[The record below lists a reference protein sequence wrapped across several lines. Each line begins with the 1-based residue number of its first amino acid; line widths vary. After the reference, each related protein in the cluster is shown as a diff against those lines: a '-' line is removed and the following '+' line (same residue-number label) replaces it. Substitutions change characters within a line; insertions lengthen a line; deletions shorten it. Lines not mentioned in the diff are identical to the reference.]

1 MIDFIYLKKTGLY
14 TRFTKKYSKID
25 KPISYYLH
33 HTPVFEKDFT
43 VLHLMQILKEHEK
56 EVNLVFMAYTRGF
69 EIAPYYEE
77 MSLPIKKA
85 IKNRLISLEYSWKG
99 EIYNRN
105 EFGKPKYEIDAI
117 VAIMGKAISNNNPGY
132 SMHYW
137 ALNEIKETIFKLN
150 SVIEFSNIDYGDIWE
165 KARKIKKTTFFKG
178 VKEFTFE
185 NIVGTFLRELTIDGY
200 PEQIKELTALLK
212 ERIKQSKNEVCTP
225 HEVIQLHWSKESLTY
240 WQKKKDSKN
249 KTLKIEKL
257 EKEIDYL
264 EKEIE
269 RMKIEYKD
277 RNYNYEY

>member
-14 TRFTKKYSKID
+14 TRFGKKYSKID
-25 KPISYYLH
+25 KPISYYFH
-33 HTPVFEKDFT
+33 HKPFFEKGFT
-43 VLHLMQILKEHEK
+43 VLHLMQILKEYEQDA
-56 EVNLVFMAYTRGF
+56 NLVFMAYTRGF
-69 EIAPYYEE
+69 KIAPYYEE
-77 MSLPIKKA
+77 MSLPIKKP
-85 IKNRLISLEYSWKG
+85 IKNKLISLDYSWKG
-99 EIYNRN
+99 EIDNLN
-105 EFGKPKYEIDAI
+105 EFGKPKYEIDAT

-132 SMHYW
+132 SMHCW
-137 ALNEIKETIFKLN
+137 ALNEIKEAVFKLSN
-150 SVIEFSNIDYGDIWE
+150 VIEFSHIDYGEIWE
-165 KARKIKKTTFFKG
+165 EDRKIKKTNFFKG

-185 NIVGTFLRELTIDGY
+185 NIVGTFLKELTIDGY

-212 ERIKQSKNEVCTP
+212 KRLKQSENESCTP
-225 HEVIQLHWSKESLTY
+225 HEVMQLHWYKENLTY

-249 KTLKIEKL
+249 KTLKIKKL